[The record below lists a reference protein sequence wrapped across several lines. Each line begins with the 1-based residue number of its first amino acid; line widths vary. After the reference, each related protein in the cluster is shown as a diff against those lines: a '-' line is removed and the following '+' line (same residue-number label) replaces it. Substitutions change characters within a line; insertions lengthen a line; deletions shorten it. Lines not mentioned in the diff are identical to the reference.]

1 MTNDCREATMRSC
14 FRNILI
20 AIDGSKH
27 AERALEEAVDL
38 ARQSNASLT
47 ALTAV
52 PALAP
57 WVFAGGYGA
66 LVPPISLEDVQ
77 EQGWHEHERM
87 LDGMVRR
94 VAPDLPVRKVVVQ
107 GSPAQAILAQAEM
120 GGHESHRDG
129 VARAR

>member
-1 MTNDCREATMRSC
+1 M

-94 VAPDLPVRKVVVQ
+94 VAPDSRCGRSSSRGHRRRQSSPRRKWADTI
-107 GSPAQAILAQAEM
+107 S
-120 GGHESHRDG
+120 S
-129 VARAR
+129 